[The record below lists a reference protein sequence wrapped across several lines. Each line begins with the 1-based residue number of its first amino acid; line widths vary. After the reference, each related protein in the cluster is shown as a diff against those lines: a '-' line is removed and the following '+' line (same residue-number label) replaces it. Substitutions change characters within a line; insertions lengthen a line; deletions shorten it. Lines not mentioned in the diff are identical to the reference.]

1 MEQKIT
7 ILDTMILS
15 CAGENPEEAFETILN
30 KKCMFKKSENLPF
43 GDDYLYVADIQTDGV
58 SAFINSEILKKA
70 NSIGAKIFVCIDD
83 DQKNGV
89 IAKIKTQNIDGSISF
104 FTSDIEAIDEAS
116 KAIISNQTKAVLVAG
131 IGNIDFGQI
140 KTLLSYGKYSH
151 TVCKPYDVE
160 SDGINSSNS
169 VCAILLSTESGEYA
183 LEGVSIASNP
193 IETIQKTIR
202 QTGVNINSIGFI
214 EGGSNASVQ
223 ADRVEV
229 EAIAEIF
236 GQSITLT
243 SSKGALGY
251 SEKNSFLEGICM
263 ATVGLTDGIIHSDT
277 GLEHGFS
284 IEATL
289 AYGSKFKN
297 FSSVIVN
304 GYDSIN
310 DKWCSAIVKKA

>member
-1 MEQKIT
+1 M
-7 ILDTMILS
+7 
-15 CAGENPEEAFETILN
+15 
-30 KKCMFKKSENLPF
+30 
-43 GDDYLYVADIQTDGV
+43 
-58 SAFINSEILKKA
+58 
-70 NSIGAKIFVCIDD
+70 
-83 DQKNGV
+83 
-89 IAKIKTQNIDGSISF
+89 
-104 FTSDIEAIDEAS
+104 
-116 KAIISNQTKAVLVAG
+116 AG